1 MRNGGMGAENLV
13 KEATELLEIADLS
26 SSAFSWSSTSS
37 LEVQLDRSSYNGVC
51 QQVVELKI
59 LLLQL
64 RRLLDWTN
72 AGISQDGSTANTT
85 HIVDENELLRER
97 LKDLQR
103 EVIEKDERIKRLEKI
118 LETGK
123 KDVSQ
128 APQSRPHSLQDV
140 SIQSRTPPEYGQYKP
155 CHHAWGPCAND
166 HTHHHARRGHK
177 VRRFQARS
185 LSGGRQSRRRESPL
199 GIINGFSEERSKG
212 LQ

>member
-72 AGISQDGSTANTT
+72 AGISQDGFTANTT

-128 APQSRPHSLQDV
+128 LQVPQSRPHSLQDV
-140 SIQSRTPPEYGQYKP
+140 SIQSRTQADKIDADVPLAICVNLGRLMFCVRQAWNIAIKP
-155 CHHAWGPCAND
+155 GEICNFA
-166 HTHHHARRGHK
+166 TQMEK
-177 VRRFQARS
+177 
-185 LSGGRQSRRRESPL
+185 
-199 GIINGFSEERSKG
+199 
-212 LQ
+212 